1 LSEQSP
7 SSTGRTEPSR
17 GDGRPNVSIVLPT
30 FNEKDNIVPLVEE
43 LRSRFRAGG
52 YSYEILV
59 IDDQSPDGTA
69 SLVTTVFAD
78 DLGVRVTVRRKNPG
92 LAYSIREGV
101 ERSSGT
107 IILVMDTDF
116 NHKPAD
122 AVLLFQVAQYVDL
135 VIGSRFIFGGGMS
148 SLLRYYL
155 SYFYNIFLRVT
166 LGTRLDDNL
175 SGLFAIRRERMFE
188 LDFDKVFWGYGD
200 YFFRLLLLSQR
211 AGFLHVEV
219 PVFYGERLGGE
230 SKTRFLGIFARY
242 TREVFHLIVLKALGR
257 W

>member
-1 LSEQSP
+1 LSGHSP
-7 SSTGRTEPSR
+7 SSTGRTEPAQR
-17 GDGRPNVSIVLPT
+17 DGYPNVSVVLPT

-43 LRSRFRAGG
+43 LRSRFRGEG

-59 IDDQSPDGTA
+59 IDDQSPDGTGA
-69 SLVTTVFAD
+69 AVEAAFAED
-78 DLGVRVTVRRKNPG
+78 PGVRVTVRRKNPG
-92 LAYSIREGV
+92 LAYSIREGI
-101 ERSSGT
+101 ERSTGA
-107 IILVMDTDF
+107 IVLVMDSDF

-122 AVLLFQVAQYVDL
+122 AVLLSQVAQYVDL
-135 VIGSRFIFGGGMS
+135 VIGSRFIVGGGMS

-155 SYFYNIFLRVT
+155 SYFYNIFLRAT

-175 SGLFAIRRERMFE
+175 SGLFAIKRERMFE
-188 LDFDKVFWGYGD
+188 LDFDKIFWGYGD

-211 AGFLHVEV
+211 AGFVHVEV
-219 PVFYGERLGGE
+219 PVFYGSRLGGE

-242 TREVFHLIVLKALGR
+242 TREVFYLVALKALGR